1 MAEGSARE
9 GRPHRSGTNSRQS
22 EKKRAQSMN
31 HLLAFTLP
39 PIPEP
44 AAPPRRTRRGTYKPF
59 SRERYVNGHYR
70 FIMHPSGDYTAH
82 YTDPDIDVHWPQV
95 AEVIVHISSD
105 VSVAHAR
112 GRAVHATESGLTTS
126 ETACPICLSPPAAP
140 RMTKCGH
147 VFCLQCVR
155 RYLALD
161 NKGELRRNSALYEP
175 KRCPICWDSVCVTD
189 LKPVHWLDAKHAA
202 THHAE
207 NVLSIAAAAAQVE
220 SFPQLSQ
227 LKDQGLVT
235 FRLLCRSR
243 DSTLALPRSNVW
255 PRSPSIGSS
264 DPTPFW
270 FQQDVMQYAR
280 MMLATPAFLI
290 ESLQEDLLAIEEEAE
305 MLRHFRADNQ
315 TMYFVGLAR
324 NDVNAML
331 ERATSELDNPAL
343 HARIELAN
351 VPSEPASL
359 SNSTELTAGCERMCH
374 SVPEAK
380 VDAKQYSGLLYFYQA
395 ASGENVFL
403 QAGDTK
409 VLLEH
414 YGTYSNFPD
423 TLHVIVRSAKDT
435 NVDDALRR
443 RFKYLAHLPESSDVV
458 FATVDWQRTAA
469 LLRGIQPS
477 IAHSPRSSR

>member
-1 MAEGSARE
+1 
-9 GRPHRSGTNSRQS
+9 
-22 EKKRAQSMN
+22 
-31 HLLAFTLP
+31 
-39 PIPEP
+39 
-44 AAPPRRTRRGTYKPF
+44 
-59 SRERYVNGHYR
+59 
-70 FIMHPSGDYTAH
+70 
-82 YTDPDIDVHWPQV
+82 
-95 AEVIVHISSD
+95 
-105 VSVAHAR
+105 
-112 GRAVHATESGLTTS
+112 
-126 ETACPICLSPPAAP
+126 
-140 RMTKCGH
+140 
-147 VFCLQCVR
+147 
-155 RYLALD
+155 
-161 NKGELRRNSALYEP
+161 
-175 KRCPICWDSVCVTD
+175 
-189 LKPVHWLDAKHAA
+189 
-202 THHAE
+202 
-207 NVLSIAAAAAQVE
+207 
-220 SFPQLSQ
+220 
-227 LKDQGLVT
+227 
-235 FRLLCRSR
+235 
-243 DSTLALPRSNVW
+243 
-255 PRSPSIGSS
+255 
-264 DPTPFW
+264 
-270 FQQDVMQYAR
+270 
-280 MMLATPAFLI
+280 
-290 ESLQEDLLAIEEEAE
+290 
-305 MLRHFRADNQ
+305 
-315 TMYFVGLAR
+315 
-324 NDVNAML
+324 ML